1 MDGPF
6 SCGQDLHGFYA
17 QPNQKFEAANVGR
30 HHVCEG
36 GSECLSSVGKAVHR
50 VARKPDAAGALGDIY
65 TYIDIGTTGGMQQSL
80 LRDCA
85 TLKQGYMVPDVEG
98 KWRI

>member
-30 HHVCEG
+30 HHVCDG
-36 GSECLSSVGKAVHR
+36 GSECLSFVGKAVHR
-50 VARKPDAAGALGDIY
+50 VARKPDAAGALGDMYVYIYIYIYIY
-65 TYIDIGTTGGMQQSL
+65 TYRYRNHGWN
-80 LRDCA
+80 A
-85 TLKQGYMVPDVEG
+85 TVLIKRLYHP
-98 KWRI
+98 